1 MCLCWGSDLITG
13 YFFSF
18 LVLGNFGLKEER
30 RAASYHNGIEV
41 TSTVLSAG
49 WLLSSPLSVAMAKTE
64 TLLPPTFLSSSSS

>member
-1 MCLCWGSDLITG
+1 MCLCWASDLITD

-30 RAASYHNGIEV
+30 RVANYHSGIEV

-49 WLLSSPLSVAMAKTE
+49 SLPSSPLSVAMAKTE
-64 TLLPPTFLSSSSS
+64 TL